1 MSGRSGAED
10 DHLFQF
16 FLLGTMPLGDWA
28 PIQLMVPV
36 SAVGAAITLA
46 LFLGTIMATPRAAT
60 RDLERGH
67 RENRDVMSTD
77 QLRPAA

>member
-1 MSGRSGAED
+1 
-10 DHLFQF
+10 
-16 FLLGTMPLGDWA
+16 
-28 PIQLMVPV
+28 MVPG
-36 SAVGAAITLA
+36 SAVGAAIMLA

-67 RENRDVMSTD
+67 RENREVMSTD